1 MSVRIE
7 DPNRALLGGERGLE
21 INYKFIYLVE
31 IGGGAAKIKKSYTRQ
46 NAVNKK
52 MMTQTLLQIGCLS
65 LVIRLGTGHHHEW
78 GARD

>member
-31 IGGGAAKIKKSYTRQ
+31 IGGGAAKKK
-46 NAVNKK
+46 
-52 MMTQTLLQIGCLS
+52 
-65 LVIRLGTGHHHEW
+65 
-78 GARD
+78 